1 MGVRIFLNRQ
11 ITVPQHMGVLM
22 LGLTVLCELLFALVK
37 VTSFTVL
44 SNTPSKGVVMIDRL
58 GFDNLI
64 VLILRPQAFL
74 KLVVGVVL

>member
-1 MGVRIFLNRQ
+1 
-11 ITVPQHMGVLM
+11 M
-22 LGLTVLCELLFALVK
+22 LGLTVLCELVFTLNK

-44 SNTPSKGVVMIDRL
+44 SNTSTKGIVVIL
-58 GFDNLI
+58 GKGFNNAV